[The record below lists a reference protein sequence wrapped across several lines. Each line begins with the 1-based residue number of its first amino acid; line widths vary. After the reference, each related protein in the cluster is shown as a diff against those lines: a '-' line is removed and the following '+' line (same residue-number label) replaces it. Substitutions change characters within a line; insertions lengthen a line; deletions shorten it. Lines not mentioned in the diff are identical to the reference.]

1 MYLLVNEPI
10 KSTWIHYRK
19 IPFIILAVKN
29 LYEKYFRDSKIE
41 RHFLRSD
48 TGKSPSIL
56 KGTPKTTH
64 KSIAKLRSMKHPTLL
79 LLPPFPLSNL
89 LPPHLPPNYR
99 SPLNRGL
106 QWQFNKAQRPI
117 VANVARYKPIGLTLF
132 PSLSIS
138 TEFVYVHLTLTYSLR
153 ILDSIAIDFFIPIFF
168 CFAFR

>member
-1 MYLLVNEPI
+1 MTVPSRKCTNKIYMD
-10 KSTWIHYRK
+10 SYRK
-19 IPFIILAVKN
+19 MPFIILAVKN
-29 LYEKYFRDSKIE
+29 CMKNISAIQNRQTFSPFQYWKILFNPQ
-41 RHFLRSD
+41 R
-48 TGKSPSIL
+48 
-56 KGTPKTTH
+56 TPKTTH

-79 LLPPFPLSNL
+79 HLPPFPLSNL